1 MKASFGVKFGALL
14 LLANM
19 TLVSTVLLVFYEN
32 RISNMK
38 SDLAARF
45 GDVARTSAFVLK
57 EEDRVLI
64 EGFRNRIY
72 DLLPKGYEST
82 VDDFSRTLDSSQDRQ
97 VSLGSLFDSEL
108 SSAIESDFEFQY
120 IVQLLRRMQAGSK
133 KKQVDKL
140 SFLEAEKLDQLGA
153 SRVGTARL
161 MILMPGVDA
170 SSALMV
176 LADSNYKNGKPTSPG
191 SLYSSNAFQA
201 APFGGELSVSDDWY
215 EGLDGKQMSALVP
228 ILNKDGAVI
237 AALCLD
243 WRVDDFGRRIDE
255 QKKVSLLIFSIAI
268 VVALLLSFLLTSWV
282 SIPLSKLKLGA
293 EQLSKKNF
301 NHRVSI
307 NSQDEFGLLADTF
320 NKVSTEL
327 GQFTRNL
334 DGIVQAK
341 TAQLT
346 KAKDEVLA
354 LNNILNEENAHLGA
368 EVSHL
373 ISLRQ
378 GMLPCGELLT
388 SKYRFTGYELAL
400 HYLPSQAVCGDFW
413 QVHEYDKKTNITF
426 GQVSGYGLET
436 ATMAMQIQS
445 ILKAMDGS
453 GIEPLNC
460 VNQYLYK
467 QLESI
472 NLNLF
477 CKVLSV
483 QMDQNTLSLVG
494 SGEPPIKFGNE
505 QPSFVELSSMLPLG
519 ISDKLDFKPVQISML
534 NGEAILL
541 FSTGFKNALA
551 KLNGLDAEILTASK
565 IIELSGILKS
575 NSSHILDE
583 IKQQTWFESFQQDI
597 SFILI
602 HCKGSL

>member
-1 MKASFGVKFGALL
+1 
-14 LLANM
+14 
-19 TLVSTVLLVFYEN
+19 
-32 RISNMK
+32 
-38 SDLAARF
+38 
-45 GDVARTSAFVLK
+45 
-57 EEDRVLI
+57 
-64 EGFRNRIY
+64 
-72 DLLPKGYEST
+72 
-82 VDDFSRTLDSSQDRQ
+82 
-97 VSLGSLFDSEL
+97 
-108 SSAIESDFEFQY
+108 
-120 IVQLLRRMQAGSK
+120 
-133 KKQVDKL
+133 
-140 SFLEAEKLDQLGA
+140 
-153 SRVGTARL
+153 
-161 MILMPGVDA
+161 
-170 SSALMV
+170 
-176 LADSNYKNGKPTSPG
+176 
-191 SLYSSNAFQA
+191 
-201 APFGGELSVSDDWY
+201 
-215 EGLDGKQMSALVP
+215 
-228 ILNKDGAVI
+228 
-237 AALCLD
+237 
-243 WRVDDFGRRIDE
+243 
-255 QKKVSLLIFSIAI
+255 
-268 VVALLLSFLLTSWV
+268 
-282 SIPLSKLKLGA
+282 
-293 EQLSKKNF
+293 
-301 NHRVSI
+301 
-307 NSQDEFGLLADTF
+307 
-320 NKVSTEL
+320 
-327 GQFTRNL
+327 
-334 DGIVQAK
+334 
-341 TAQLT
+341 
-346 KAKDEVLA
+346 
-354 LNNILNEENAHLGA
+354 
-368 EVSHL
+368 
-373 ISLRQ
+373 
-378 GMLPCGELLT
+378 
-388 SKYRFTGYELAL
+388 
-400 HYLPSQAVCGDFW
+400 
-413 QVHEYDKKTNITF
+413 
-426 GQVSGYGLET
+426 VSGYGLET

>member
-64 EGFRNRIY
+64 ETFRNRIY
-72 DLLPKGYEST
+72 DLLPKGYENT
-82 VDDFSRTLDSSQDRQ
+82 VDGLSLKLVSPQDRQ
-97 VSLGSLFDSEL
+97 VSLGPLLDSEL

-133 KKQVDKL
+133 KQADKL
-140 SFLEAEKLDQLGA
+140 SFLEAEQLDQFGA
-153 SRVGTARL
+153 SRVSAAQL
-161 MILMPGVDA
+161 MVLVPGVDA
-170 SSALMV
+170 NTALMV
-176 LADSNYKNGKPTSPG
+176 LADSNYKSGNPTSLG
-191 SLYSSNAFQA
+191 TLYSSNAFQA
-201 APFGGELSVSDDWY
+201 APFGGRLSVSDDWY
-215 EGLDGKQMSALVP
+215 EGVQGKEMSALVP
-228 ILNKDGAVI
+228 ILNNDGAVI

-243 WRVDDFGRRIDE
+243 WRVDDFSRRIDE
-255 QKKVSLLIFSIAI
+255 QKQVSLLIFSIAI